1 MKAEINTDAV
11 VDQMVGL
18 ARQLGT
24 KPPDLVRERQFV
36 ASLSERVA
44 AHRARHAR
52 RRQFLA
58 LAALAAASLGL
69 FLWFAPWSQR
79 PLSYRVNGG
88 AVSEGTILG
97 QAGTAVAFSDG
108 SRLQL
113 TSDARARIEQLT
125 AHGARVD
132 LIDGEIAVDIVKAA
146 NNAWFVQAGPYQVHV
161 VGTAFDVR
169 WAKERRRI
177 EVDLHRG
184 SVIVTGPHIDG
195 QLRLQAG
202 QRLTSAADGAS
213 TVTRMDSAGPSAPA
227 VPASSALST
236 SDAPKS
242 AATGGTESEAEHV
255 VDLSAASPPPRDAAA
270 IGWSRLVAQGEFQ
283 RVLDAAQ
290 KRGIDGVLATG
301 TQAELAALADAARYG
316 RNPDLARRALLAE
329 RKRFARAAAARGA
342 AFFLGGIEPE
352 GSAAALAWYETYLAE
367 SPRGPYAPQA
377 LGRRMMIVH
386 RRSGSAASVPL
397 AREYLR
403 AFAQGPYASAA
414 HKILES
420 SPE

>member
-1 MKAEINTDAV
+1 MKPAPNPDAV
-11 VDQMVGL
+11 VEQMVAL

-24 KPPDLVRERQFV
+24 EPPNLSRERQFL
-36 ASLSERVA
+36 AAISERVA
-44 AHRARHAR
+44 AHRARETR
-52 RRQFLA
+52 RRGALA
-58 LAALAAASLGL
+58 LAAVAAASFAL
-69 FLWFAPWSQR
+69 FLWFAPRSAR
-79 PLSYRVNGG
+79 PLSYRIDGG
-88 AVSEGTILG
+88 ALSEGTIFA
-97 QAGTAVAFSDG
+97 QAGTSVAFSDG

-113 TSDARARIEQLT
+113 TPSARARIEQVT
-125 AHGARVD
+125 AHGARVN
-132 LIDGEIAVDIVKAA
+132 LIDGEVAVDIVKAEG
-146 NNAWFVQAGPYQVHV
+146 NAWFVQAGPYQVHV

-195 QLRLQAG
+195 QLRMQAG
-202 QRLTSAADGAS
+202 QRLTSAVDGAS
-213 TVTRMDSAGPSAPA
+213 AVTSEASAGPASAA
-227 VPASSALST
+227 APASST
-236 SDAPKS
+236 P
-242 AATGGTESEAEHV
+242 
-255 VDLSAASPPPRDAAA
+255 AASDSAKPAPDVNAPPRDAASV
-270 IGWSRLVAQGEFQ
+270 GWSRLVAQGEFQ

-290 KRGIDGVLATG
+290 RRGIDGVLASG
-301 TQAELAALADAARYG
+301 TQLELAALSDAARYG

-342 AFFLGGIEPE
+342 AFFLGGIEKE

-367 SPRGPYAPQA
+367 SPRGPYAAQA

-386 RRSGSAASVPL
+386 RRSGSAASAPL

-403 AFAQGPYASAA
+403 TFAQGPYAPLA